1 MNHFSNNKTGEYD
14 KCQMYDLSGMNNK
27 IRGSF
32 SSAINQRPSGLA
44 LIPCRGPNIPEAETW
59 EFDTKEGIFSIVNDV
74 SAVRSM
80 ALKNL
85 SKC

>member
-14 KCQMYDLSGMNNK
+14 KCQMYDLTDMNNK

-32 SSAINQRPSGLA
+32 SSAIKQRPSGLK
-44 LIPCRGPNIPEAETW
+44 LIPCVGPNITEAEAW
-59 EFDTKEGIFSIVNDV
+59 EFDQTEGIFSIVNDV